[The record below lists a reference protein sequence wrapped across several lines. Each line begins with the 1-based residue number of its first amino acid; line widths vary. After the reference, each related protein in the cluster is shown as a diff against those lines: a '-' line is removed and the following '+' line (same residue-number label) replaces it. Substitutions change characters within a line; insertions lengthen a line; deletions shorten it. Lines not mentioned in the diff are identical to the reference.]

1 MKVRTEPVEQ
11 KPDVVVT
18 MTWEEAIILRSI
30 VGRINGIS
38 PYRDLTSKLF
48 DGLLEVGVEY
58 NDAVNFHGCF
68 E

>member
-1 MKVRTEPVEQ
+1 MKVTTAPVQQ

-48 DGLLEVGVEY
+48 DGLLGVGVGY
-58 NDAVNFHGCF
+58 NDAVNFHGRF